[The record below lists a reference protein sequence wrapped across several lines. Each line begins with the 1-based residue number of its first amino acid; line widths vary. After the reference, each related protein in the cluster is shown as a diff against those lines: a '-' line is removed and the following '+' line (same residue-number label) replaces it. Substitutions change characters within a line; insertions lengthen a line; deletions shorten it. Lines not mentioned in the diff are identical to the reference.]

1 MAPPAAR
8 RRFAPAPP
16 LNQSRACFLR
26 VRGPPPPAGA
36 RETSRWMPFIKGALD
51 GHDPQPIPTNWARGE
66 PRLAKLSAYGQ
77 KLAQQSR
84 ARALRQYTSLFP
96 DAFGRYAGALGEG
109 MPCAGRCSQVEL

>member
-1 MAPPAAR
+1 
-8 RRFAPAPP
+8 
-16 LNQSRACFLR
+16 
-26 VRGPPPPAGA
+26 
-36 RETSRWMPFIKGALD
+36 MPFIKGALD
-51 GHDPQPIPTNWARGE
+51 GHDPQPIPTNWARGD

-109 MPCAGRCSQVEL
+109 LPCAGRCSQVEL